1 MAKNTFRSKKYTAR
15 VKPVSPAQIERMRN
29 SALKKARPDDYKR
42 IKFLK
47 SAQFDKRI
55 RQNIRENRVTR
66 NIQNIKKIA
75 NAIGD
80 TKERQKT
87 VVKLFGEIHT
97 VNKHGKKVKRNTF
110 TSMKQTERLAKVS
123 KQISLGKFNIKR
135 YVSNTRKYKDVK
147 RHLPTNAPMG
157 DILSALDRTNF
168 YFENRKTILQHNK
181 NVSKHGKLTASDMSA
196 GKKLSQAYMG
206 QLNNEDL
213 EFLEDIEFL

>member
-1 MAKNTFRSKKYTAR
+1 MAKNTFRTKKYTAR
-15 VKPVSPAQIERMRN
+15 VKPVSPAQIERMR
-29 SALKKARPDDYKR
+29 AAAIKKARPNDYKR
-42 IKFLK
+42 LKFLK
-47 SAQFDKRI
+47 SAQFDKRV

-168 YFENRKTILQHNK
+168 YFENRKTIVQHNK
-181 NVSKHGKLTASDMSA
+181 NVQKYGKLTAADMSA
-196 GKKLSQAYMG
+196 GKKLSQAYIG
-206 QLNNEDL
+206 QLNDEDL
-213 EFLEDIEFL
+213 EFLEDINFL